1 MPCPPRGS
9 RAPGLAVA
17 VLLGSILGSPG
28 CNEYGYAE
36 LSVTDIFQQGGVG
49 VQSDVL
55 LVVDDSASMAD
66 EQERLVAGFA
76 GFTDVLETTSA
87 DFQLGI
93 VTTDAQ
99 AGATLRGEVLTPES
113 QDLTAAF
120 LEAVAVGTGGD
131 RVEQGLI
138 QALLAANPAIN
149 PGFLRPGAELHVL
162 VVSDEDDQGDEE
174 VAWYLHELQSLAGQ
188 DRVTVHGL
196 VGDMPAGCASGT
208 SAADPGPR
216 YLEAVGSTGG
226 RRGSVCSVDYT
237 PVLGQVGLDVAQ
249 WNDRF
254 VLSRIPEVETLQVR
268 VDQVLMPQREEDGWT
283 WSAGENAVVFTG
295 RAIPRPGMAVQ
306 VDYEIDVGGQAGTD
320 PGDSGG

>member
-1 MPCPPRGS
+1 MPCTPRCASALAAVGLL
-9 RAPGLAVA
+9 APTLS
-17 VLLGSILGSPG
+17 VLG
-28 CNEYGYAE
+28 CTEYGYAE
-36 LSVTDIFQQGGVG
+36 LSVTDLFQQGGVE

-76 GFTDVLETTSA
+76 GFTDVLETTST
-87 DFQLGI
+87 DFQLGV
-93 VTTDAQ
+93 VTTDAE
-99 AGATLRGEVLTPES
+99 AGAVLRGEVLTPES
-113 QDLTAAF
+113 EDLTQAF

-131 RVEQGLI
+131 RQEQGLI
-138 QALLAANPAIN
+138 QALLAVNPATN

-162 VVSDEDDQGDEE
+162 VVSDEDDQGEQD
-174 VAWYLHELQSLAGQ
+174 VSWYLHELQSLAGQ

-196 VGDMPAGCASGT
+196 VGDMPAGCASGI

-226 RRGSVCSVDYT
+226 RRGSVCSLDYG

-254 VLSRIPEVETLQVR
+254 VLSRIPEVATLQVR

-295 RAIPRPGMAVQ
+295 RAIPRPGMTVQ
-306 VDYEIDVGGQAGTD
+306 VDYEIDVGGQAGAD